1 MDKLLD
7 LLNQFIILEEMDWT
21 LVFPSIS
28 LILILISYYI
38 LLKDFM
44 TKNENSSLKDEEI
57 GVLSVDLSSSRG
69 KRVGT
74 LNLSFEERIRRD
86 REAFRKL
93 QSEE

>member
-1 MDKLLD
+1 MDF
-7 LLNQFIILEEMDWT
+7 LNQFIILVEIDWT

-28 LILILISYYI
+28 LILILISYFI

-44 TKNENSSLKDEEI
+44 TKNGNSSLKDEGI

-74 LNLSFEERIRRD
+74 LNLSFEERIRMD

>member
-1 MDKLLD
+1 
-7 LLNQFIILEEMDWT
+7 LNQFIILVEIDWT
-21 LVFPSIS
+21 LVFLSIS
-28 LILILISYYI
+28 LILILISYFI

-44 TKNENSSLKDEEI
+44 TKNENSSLKYEKI
-57 GVLSVDLSSSRG
+57 GVLSVDVSSSRG

>member
-1 MDKLLD
+1 MD
-7 LLNQFIILEEMDWT
+7 LLNHFIILVEMGWT

-28 LILILISYYI
+28 IILILISYFI
-38 LLKDFM
+38 LVKDFI
-44 TKNENSSLKDEEI
+44 TKNEYSSLKEEEI
-57 GVLSVDLSSSRG
+57 RVFSADLSSSRG

-93 QSEE
+93 QTGE

>member
-1 MDKLLD
+1 LD
-7 LLNQFIILEEMDWT
+7 FLNQFIILVEIDWT
-21 LVFPSIS
+21 LVFLSIS
-28 LILILISYYI
+28 LILILISYFI

-44 TKNENSSLKDEEI
+44 TKNENSSLKYEKI
-57 GVLSVDLSSSRG
+57 GVLSVDVSSSRG

-74 LNLSFEERIRRD
+74 LNLSFEERIRMD

>member
-7 LLNQFIILEEMDWT
+7 LLNQFIIFEEMDWT

-28 LILILISYYI
+28 LILILISYFI

-57 GVLSVDLSSSRG
+57 GALSLDVSSSSG

-93 QSEE
+93 QPGE

>member
-1 MDKLLD
+1 MDF
-7 LLNQFIILEEMDWT
+7 LNQFIILVKIDWT

-28 LILILISYYI
+28 LILILISYFI

-57 GVLSVDLSSSRG
+57 GVLSVDVSSSRG

>member
-1 MDKLLD
+1 MDF
-7 LLNQFIILEEMDWT
+7 LNQFIILVEIDWT

-28 LILILISYYI
+28 LILILISYFI
-38 LLKDFM
+38 LMKDFM
-44 TKNENSSLKDEEI
+44 TKNENSSLKEEEV
-57 GVLSVDLSSSRG
+57 GVFSTDLSSSRG

-93 QSEE
+93 QSKE

>member
-1 MDKLLD
+1 MDF
-7 LLNQFIILEEMDWT
+7 LNQFIILVEIDWT

-28 LILILISYYI
+28 LILILISYFI

>member
-1 MDKLLD
+1 MDF
-7 LLNQFIILEEMDWT
+7 LNQFIILVEIDWT

-28 LILILISYYI
+28 LILILISYFI

-44 TKNENSSLKDEEI
+44 TQNDNSSLKEEEI
-57 GVLSVDLSSSRG
+57 GVLSADLSSSRG
-69 KRVGT
+69 TRVGT

>member
-1 MDKLLD
+1 MDF
-7 LLNQFIILEEMDWT
+7 LNQFIILVEIDWT

-28 LILILISYYI
+28 LILILISYFI

-44 TKNENSSLKDEEI
+44 TKNEISSLKDEEI
-57 GVLSVDLSSSRG
+57 GVLSVDLSSSRR

>member
-1 MDKLLD
+1 
-7 LLNQFIILEEMDWT
+7 
-21 LVFPSIS
+21 
-28 LILILISYYI
+28 
-38 LLKDFM
+38 M
-44 TKNENSSLKDEEI
+44 TKNENSSLKYEEI
-57 GVLSVDLSSSRG
+57 GVLSVDVSSSRG

>member
-1 MDKLLD
+1 MDF
-7 LLNQFIILEEMDWT
+7 LNQFIILVEIDWT

-28 LILILISYYI
+28 LILILISYFI

-44 TKNENSSLKDEEI
+44 TKNEISSLKDEEI
-57 GVLSVDLSSSRG
+57 GVLSVDLSSSRR

-74 LNLSFEERIRRD
+74 LNLYFEERIRRD

>member
-1 MDKLLD
+1 MDF
-7 LLNQFIILEEMDWT
+7 LNQFIILVEIDWT
-21 LVFPSIS
+21 LVFLSIS
-28 LILILISYYI
+28 LILILISYFI

-44 TKNENSSLKDEEI
+44 TKNENSSLKYEKI
-57 GVLSVDLSSSRG
+57 GVLSVDVSSSRG

>member
-1 MDKLLD
+1 MDFF
-7 LLNQFIILEEMDWT
+7 NQFIILVEIDWT
-21 LVFPSIS
+21 LLFPSIS
-28 LILILISYYI
+28 LILILISYFI

-57 GVLSVDLSSSRG
+57 GVLSVDMSSSIG

>member
-1 MDKLLD
+1 MDF
-7 LLNQFIILEEMDWT
+7 LNQFIILVEIDWT
-21 LVFPSIS
+21 LVFLSIS
-28 LILILISYYI
+28 LILILISYFI

-44 TKNENSSLKDEEI
+44 KKNENRSLKYEKN
-57 GVLSVDLSSSRG
+57 GFLSVDVSSSRG